1 MWGAHRTAEAG
12 AAEAGAAEAGAA
24 QAGAAGAGARA
35 GGVSAVL
42 GAAPSAVALPWL
54 QCELR
59 HVTAKDGTLAPVTLP
74 LHLAL
79 TLALTLTPLG
89 TLVPVTLLYRR
100 GLRDSAAAAAHPTL
114 LTVYGACA

>member
-1 MWGAHRTAEAG
+1 M
-12 AAEAGAAEAGAA
+12 
-24 QAGAAGAGARA
+24 
-35 GGVSAVL
+35 L

-54 QCELR
+54 HCELR

>member
-1 MWGAHRTAEAG
+1 M
-12 AAEAGAAEAGAA
+12 
-24 QAGAAGAGARA
+24 AGAGARA
-35 GGVSAVL
+35 GGVGAVL
-42 GAAPSAVALPWL
+42 GAAPIAVALPWL
-54 QCELR
+54 HCELR

>member
-1 MWGAHRTAEAG
+1 MWGAHHTAEAG
-12 AAEAGAAEAGAA
+12 AAKAGAA
-24 QAGAAGAGARA
+24 QAGAAKAGARA

-42 GAAPSAVALPWL
+42 GGAPSAVALPWL

-74 LHLAL
+74 LHLAVTLAL

-100 GLRDSAAAAAHPTL
+100 GLRDSAAAAANPTL